1 MEAAG
6 DAWSDTD
13 FRAVRNSRAELRERD
28 KPKHGKEGNLQRVGA
43 ETGSPQDTGKLSKHT
58 GTGKALREFSLPRA
72 IKGDKKRLL
81 KVPW

>member
-6 DAWSDTD
+6 DAWSDTE

-28 KPKHGKEGNLQRVGA
+28 KPNMERKETCRGWEQGQAAR
-43 ETGSPQDTGKLSKHT
+43 EDTGKLSKHT